1 MKQSSSR
8 GRNPCHSSKPT
19 PSNLQQKQQTQA
31 NPKGHRLVPRI
42 GSKAPSSC
50 VWFPPSLCFSS
61 NSLFFLSRLDLMMLH
76 YFSSPDSLF
85 FLSRL
90 DLMMLHYFSSPNS
103 LFFLSRLDSSCFGF
117 PPSLCFSCLGLHLHG
132 TSSSLGLTG
141 KSSHGESSSMELDL
155 FTLDLAQQNR
165 VLYTR
170 FVRLL
175 NSFKTLLTNEIF

>member
-19 PSNLQQKQQTQA
+19 PSDLQQKQQTQA

-42 GSKAPSSC
+42 GSKAPSSSC

-76 YFSSPDSLF
+76 YFSSS
-85 FLSRL
+85 
-90 DLMMLHYFSSPNS
+90 NS
-103 LFFLSRLDSSCFGF
+103 LFFLSKLDSSCFWF

-141 KSSHGESSSMELDL
+141 KSSHGDSSSMELDL
-155 FTLDLAQQNR
+155 FTLNLAQQNR

-175 NSFKTLLTNEIF
+175 NSFKILLTHEIVRGI